1 MISPRYI
8 FTKLEKITRAI
19 FHPDDDPLLS
29 YLHEDGESIEPE
41 FYLPIIPMVLVNG
54 ADGIGTGWS
63 TSIPNYNPR
72 DLISNIYRKL
82 DGEEFEKMH
91 PYCFGFGGTIEAN
104 SSSDGGYIVSGK
116 IDRLDDTTL
125 HISELPI
132 KVWTQDYKAFL
143 EKMITGDEKKKVEP
157 EIKDFTENHT
167 DTTVSFTITATKEMI
182 DKFEK
187 EKDGLYGKF
196 KMRTKISTSNMNVF
210 DKHGRIAKFANPE
223 ALLDSFYRERLH
235 YYDLRK
241 NHLLDQMRREQ
252 RMLNNKARFVE
263 EVCSGK
269 LVVSNRKRLEL
280 LAELKDRDYELF
292 PKQINNARKDQE
304 IESEE
309 EENDSEASDLAKGYE
324 YLLGM
329 KIWSLTYEKAQQLRK
344 ELSEKNKA
352 VEDLEATSPKQL
364 WRNDLKALEQEL
376 DDRDQAYADAADEE
390 IKAQGKN
397 KKHQAKKKQ
406 TRKKI
411 SNDSD
416 DSDDDYLETAKKT
429 TKKPAVKKPVKAST
443 EKRVLAKS
451 PQVSNKVMNK
461 VVEIDVNSLDF
472 KSSGSGEDME
482 MQTGVKSKV
491 PTLEI
496 DSDSEPEESLS
507 LFDRMQRKTGMKNSI
522 SSKPPAAQKRGKKRS
537 SPKASKKDDLDVLD
551 DLDSFDTSSYEPASL
566 TPAPKRKKT
575 NSKKVTAKPIQID
588 SDDDMVDFTKATKAT
603 KSKKAPAKKQPK
615 TKAIEIDSDD
625 EDNFDDESSEGDDE
639 VVVSNPRSRSTRE
652 RKTIKYTVES
662 DDEDGSDDDFD
673 FDD

>member
-1 MISPRYI
+1 LISPRYI

-54 ADGIGTGWS
+54 AEGIGTGWS
-63 TSIPNYNPR
+63 TSVPNYNPR
-72 DLISNIYRKL
+72 DLIANIYRKL

-91 PYCFGFGGTIEAN
+91 PYFFGFGGTIEAN
-104 SSSDGGYIVSGK
+104 SSNDGGYVVSGK
-116 IDRLDDTTL
+116 IDRVDDTTL

-143 EKMITGDEKKKVEP
+143 EKMITGDEKKKVDP

-196 KMRTKISTSNMNVF
+196 KLKTKISTSNMNVF

-235 YYDLRK
+235 YYQLRK
-241 NHLLDQMRREQ
+241 NHLLGQMRREQ
-252 RMLNNKARFVE
+252 RILNNKARFVE
-263 EVCSGK
+263 EVCAGT

-292 PKQINNARKDQE
+292 PKQANNGRKDHE
-304 IESEE
+304 SESEE
-309 EENDSEASDLAKGYE
+309 EEDNDTDANSDLAKGYE

-329 KIWSLTYEKAQQLRK
+329 KIWSLTYEKAQQLRR
-344 ELSEKNKA
+344 ELSEKTKA

-364 WRNDLKALEQEL
+364 WRNDLKALEGEL
-376 DDRDQAYADAADEE
+376 DDRDQAYADAAEEE

-397 KKHQAKKKQ
+397 KKHQAKKKKQ
-406 TRKKI
+406 TRKKVL
-411 SNDSD
+411 NNTD
-416 DSDDDYLETAKKT
+416 DSDDEYLETTKKT
-429 TKKPAVKKPVKAST
+429 TKKPAVKKTVKAST
-443 EKRVLAKS
+443 ENRVLARS
-451 PQVSNKVMNK
+451 PQITNKAMK
-461 VVEIDVNSLDF
+461 KVEIDVNSLDF
-472 KSSGSGEDME
+472 KSSGSGEDIE
-482 MQTGVKSKV
+482 MQNDVKTKTT
-491 PTLEI
+491 TLQI

-507 LFDRMQRKTGMKNSI
+507 LFDRMQRKAGMKNPV
-522 SSKPPAAQKRGKKRS
+522 SSKPLEAQKRGKKRS
-537 SPKASKKDDLDVLD
+537 SPKASKKDDLDILD

-566 TPAPKRKKT
+566 TPAPKRKKS
-575 NSKKVTAKPIQID
+575 NNKKVTSKPIQID
-588 SDDDMVDFTKATKAT
+588 SDDDMVDFTKPSKVT
-603 KSKKAPAKKQPK
+603 KSKKAPIKKQAK
-615 TKAIEIDSDD
+615 AKAIEIES
-625 EDNFDDESSEGDDE
+625 DDESSEGDEDE
-639 VVVSNPRSRSTRE
+639 VIVSNPRSRSTRE

-662 DDEDGSDDDFD
+662 DEDDGSDDDFD